1 MIPTNV
7 RMSDSLNIPFKEDEI
22 HLMLE
27 LTGNLSSSMASMGVS
42 SPELESLRSKF
53 LKSYESLWNQKE
65 FKTRRMPSMMMM
77 EHGL

>member
-42 SPELESLRSKF
+42 SSELENLRSKF

-65 FKTRRMPSMMMM
+65 FKTRRRPSMMMM